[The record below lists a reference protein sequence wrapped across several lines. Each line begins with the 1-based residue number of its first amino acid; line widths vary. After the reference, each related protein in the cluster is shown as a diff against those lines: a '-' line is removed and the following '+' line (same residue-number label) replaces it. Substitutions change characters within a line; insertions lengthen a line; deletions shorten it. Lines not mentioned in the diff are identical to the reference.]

1 MHFLCEEFKKQYFL
15 KGILSTIKLQLKG
28 QRAGQLKQA
37 VAGAG
42 MLASAGKR
50 FMRTILPIGLI
61 WGAIEGIMHLTSDN
75 TAKTAASTAKL
86 AEIEERKE
94 DRSDLL
100 ANTSTDFLRQIN
112 TNMRE
117 SLSNIDVTKIVPTL
131 SADEKD
137 YYERLMLVMQ
147 TIAGNTET
155 QFSYKP

>member
-1 MHFLCEEFKKQYFL
+1 
-15 KGILSTIKLQLKG
+15 
-28 QRAGQLKQA
+28 
-37 VAGAG
+37 
-42 MLASAGKR
+42 
-50 FMRTILPIGLI
+50 MRTILPIGLI
-61 WGAIEGIMHLTSDN
+61 WGAIEGIIHLTSDN